1 MVIGRVLGVVALK
14 STLQN
19 AYTLRWLQVRTEE
32 KTVVALDLS
41 GAQPQDLVLMCMG
54 EAARLA
60 SAECPVD
67 AAVVGV
73 VANSGN
79 CG

>member
-1 MVIGRVLGVVALK
+1 MVIGRVLGVVSLS

-19 AYTLRWLQVRTEE
+19 AQNLRWLQVRTDE
-32 KTVVALDLS
+32 KTVVALDLA
-41 GAQPQDLVLMCMG
+41 GAQAQDLVLVCVG
-54 EAARLA
+54 AAARMA
-60 SAECPVD
+60 SAECPAD